1 MFFKRFVLKFDIY
14 YYIYNRNLV
23 KMKIITIILL
33 VLFAITATA
42 QKIPK
47 DQRTAGDELK
57 LASTNY
63 YIGFGLVLAGGLV
76 AVATGNL
83 HKDDNNFENNLTGVY
98 IGAGIAAVGIVF
110 VALASSHY
118 KKAGVKLN
126 KSEKHALKIRT
137 SRDGVTLA
145 LKL

>member
-1 MFFKRFVLKFDIY
+1 
-14 YYIYNRNLV
+14 
-23 KMKIITIILL
+23 MKIISIILL
-33 VLFAITATA
+33 VLFTVTATA

-57 LASTNY
+57 LASKNY

-76 AVATGNL
+76 AVATANL
-83 HKDDNNFENNLTGVY
+83 HYDETEHDNNLTGVY
-98 IGAGIAAVGIVF
+98 IGVGIATVGIVF
-110 VALASSHY
+110 VAIGTANI

-126 KSEKHALKIRT
+126 KSEKHALKIKT

-145 LKL
+145 MKF

>member
-1 MFFKRFVLKFDIY
+1 
-14 YYIYNRNLV
+14 
-23 KMKIITIILL
+23 MKIISIILI
-33 VLFAITATA
+33 VLFALSATA

-63 YIGFGLVLAGGLV
+63 YIGFGLVLVGGLV
-76 AVATGNL
+76 AVATADL
-83 HKDDNNFENNLTGVY
+83 HKDDNNLHNNLTGVY
-98 IGAGIAAVGIVF
+98 IGAGIATVGFVF
-110 VALASSHY
+110 VAVASSHI

-126 KSEKHALKIRT
+126 QSEKHALKIKT

-145 LKL
+145 MKF

>member
-1 MFFKRFVLKFDIY
+1 
-14 YYIYNRNLV
+14 
-23 KMKIITIILL
+23 MKIISIILI
-33 VLFAITATA
+33 VLFALSATA

-57 LASTNY
+57 LASINY

-76 AVATGNL
+76 AVATADL
-83 HKDDNNFENNLTGVY
+83 HKDDNNFDNNLTGVY
-98 IGAGIAAVGIVF
+98 IGAGIATVGFVFIV
-110 VALASSHY
+110 VASSHI

-126 KSEKHALKIRT
+126 KSEKHALKIKT

-145 LKL
+145 MKF

>member
-1 MFFKRFVLKFDIY
+1 
-14 YYIYNRNLV
+14 
-23 KMKIITIILL
+23 MKIISIILI
-33 VLFAITATA
+33 VLFALSATA

-47 DQRTAGDELK
+47 DQRTAGDEFK

-76 AVATGNL
+76 AVATADL
-83 HKDDNNFENNLTGVY
+83 HKDDNNFDNDLTGVY
-98 IGAGIAAVGIVF
+98 IGAGIATVGFVF
-110 VALASSHY
+110 VAVASSHI

-126 KSEKHALKIRT
+126 KAEKHALKIKT

-145 LKL
+145 MKF

>member
-1 MFFKRFVLKFDIY
+1 MDIY

-23 KMKIITIILL
+23 KMKTITIILL

-57 LASTNY
+57 LASKNY
-63 YIGFGLVLAGGLV
+63 YIGFGLMLAGGLV
-76 AVATGNL
+76 AVATAHL
-83 HKDDNNFENNLTGVY
+83 QEDNTEYDTDLTGVY
-98 IGAGIAAVGIVF
+98 IGAGIATVGFVF
-110 VALASSHY
+110 IAIASSHIR
-118 KKAGVKLN
+118 KAGMKLN
-126 KSEKHALKIRT
+126 NSEKHALKIKT

-145 LKL
+145 MKF